1 MRTQDYPRLFQD
13 ADSLA
18 ARAEEKYHWLVR
30 AKISLLIAAA
40 VAASVTL
47 SPESELARLAAIALS
62 ILLVGSMAFTAF
74 VKIINYDQIWS
85 DSRAVAEALKSETWS
100 FMMKVGLYE
109 GRTANPDAEER
120 FLERQRDI
128 LQKRS
133 ELYPYLTSDF
143 EEAVQITDHMRKM
156 RNEAL
161 ESRRD
166 YYAQNRVRNQRLWYT
181 KKAKWNRNQGALW
194 FAIGWI
200 LEILAIA
207 SAIVMI
213 NQQNVGINPV
223 GIITAA
229 GAGVLSW
236 ISSRSYNEP
245 AGSYG
250 FTAQELLLFEEKMK
264 QISTEERLADAVLKV
279 EGIIARE
286 HMIWLARLY

>member
-1 MRTQDYPRLFQD
+1 LFQD

-30 AKISLLIAAA
+30 TKISLLIAAA

-47 SPESELARLAAIALS
+47 SPKSDLARLAAIALS

-74 VKIINYDQIWS
+74 VKIMDYDQIWS

-128 LQKRS
+128 LQKRP

-166 YYAQNRVRNQRLWYT
+166 YYAQNRVRDQRLWYM